1 SEALLRF
8 RLGREGCLSFRNL
21 SCWLPIFC
29 DIYCRISM
37 KRDISFL
44 KQSEPSE
51 RSIKLRRSLSTETAP
66 LKCQDSFFNFF
77 PSEIVYHI
85 FSFLEIPDLSNVSL
99 TSRAGRMSV
108 ELYLSSSSC
117 TQLRDFRKPH
127 PPFVPNTFG
136 DVKRKIKYYSQIG
149 TLFRRV
155 FCFLPLSLRIQLLDN
170 ILQAHLCHSGFEP
183 KSASN
188 SKGKRVV
195 DPSKTFLIKGACIM
209 GRLRC
214 PSTFYFGHFLRSF
227 LLGCTQNEYQR
238 VFHALVHACFVQN
251 FWLRLTNLLC
261 KRPDESPE
269 DELAIRLFLRRI
281 FLDPQSLPLSINPSW
296 ADLSGTQNPTSS
308 TQSDSNHSNSSDLLT
323 SSGYVSSTTISFP
336 GDCSLDSLNFLSPD
350 GTSDALITSTPLVKA
365 SGSGTSSATSAD
377 DNSSVWPTVRILA
390 NILRSYPFV
399 HQARIL
405 FILYGPVHKGRLM
418 WNIMCENTAADLK
431 QLSACFGEL
440 GRVLNSLW
448 LSGYWSANDTLAVF
462 HEITNTPDGWL
473 AENVAC
479 LLHSAEVPS
488 WRL

>member
-1 SEALLRF
+1 MQRNGIFRRRRF
-8 RLGREGCLSFRNL
+8 FGFA
-21 SCWLPIFC
+21 WVV
-29 DIYCRISM
+29 
-37 KRDISFL
+37 KVV
-44 KQSEPSE
+44 
-51 RSIKLRRSLSTETAP
+51 
-66 LKCQDSFFNFF
+66 F
-77 PSEIVYHI
+77 PS
-85 FSFLEIPDLSNVSL
+85 
-99 TSRAGRMSV
+99 
-108 ELYLSSSSC
+108 
-117 TQLRDFRKPH
+117 
-127 PPFVPNTFG
+127 
-136 DVKRKIKYYSQIG
+136 G
-149 TLFRRV
+149 TLFRR
-155 FCFLPLSLRIQLLDN
+155 
-170 ILQAHLCHSGFEP
+170 HLCHSGFEP

-479 LLHSAEVPS
+479 LLHSAGPKLASLIVQHKARKGYVTELAVILTS
-488 WRL
+488 LCLVQVKIKEDLSGLLSLVGDAVQATGNTHRQEFLDSLSNAFRGVIVDLYEADELDERLEDFSIILKAQSYFFRALLARVYEE